1 MRSITHMS
9 AISACLVEFVGIR
22 SSLVY
27 IYFQAPLAALY
38 YESMVHEVGD
48 AEERD
53 MIQWAAE

>member
-9 AISACLVEFVGIR
+9 AISACLDEFVGIR

-27 IYFQAPLAALY
+27 IYFRAPLAGLY
-38 YESMVHEVGD
+38 YESMVHEVVD
-48 AEERD
+48 AEESD